1 MHPEHIE
8 ILSEAFRASRP
19 GTSSRAA
26 RTEPLSCPVCSQPMV
41 TETHQGVQ
49 LDVCSA
55 HGSWFDLGEV
65 SSLIQRIRSGERRS
79 KAQAVREAKRDG
91 KVGGM
96 LFGALSLLFD
106 ED

>member
-1 MHPEHIE
+1 M
-8 ILSEAFRASRP
+8 A
-19 GTSSRAA
+19 
-26 RTEPLSCPVCSQPMV
+26 

-55 HGSWFDLGEV
+55 HGSWFDAGEV
-65 SSLIQRIRSGERRS
+65 SSLIQRIRSGERLS
-79 KAQAVREAKRDG
+79 KSRAVREARRDG

-106 ED
+106 DE